1 VTLFRDGTL
10 VWKVSR
16 DGRDRLD
23 KHELPAEEVTFYC
36 DFFAKPA
43 LWAEPA
49 DWRSMI
55 TSGMNAQAQ
64 VIVTRPDGSRKEFR
78 FDELSALS
86 PEVAAMR
93 NALEGLKG
101 VILAP
106 LAPLSRFDREAL
118 PIGLVL
124 RRFDGT
130 LFRVRRVDEVRDVVE
145 IEGVN
150 DPYTLFIPRVD
161 LRFQFEP
168 PPRPRPAPTPAP
180 DGGA

>member
-1 VTLFRDGTL
+1 
-10 VWKVSR
+10 
-16 DGRDRLD
+16 
-23 KHELPAEEVTFYC
+23 
-36 DFFAKPA
+36 
-43 LWAEPA
+43 
-49 DWRSMI
+49 
-55 TSGMNAQAQ
+55 
-64 VIVTRPDGSRKEFR
+64 
-78 FDELSALS
+78 
-86 PEVAAMR
+86 MR